1 MLVLVLGM
9 VGGDGA
15 PDVEEATEGESP
27 RWELLPNEEASS
39 SFELLPLLLRRRR
52 EDDFLELLG
61 FFLRECECD
70 ECGCVGWVDVELLD
84 VDEDCCVMVS
94 LLLLP

>member
-1 MLVLVLGM
+1 MGM
-9 VGGDGA
+9 VGGEGA

-27 RWELLPNEEASS
+27 RWELLPWEEASS
-39 SFELLPLLLRRRR
+39 SLELPLALLLLRRRR

-61 FFLRECECD
+61 FFLRECEF
-70 ECGCVGWVDVELLD
+70 VDVEL
-84 VDEDCCVMVS
+84 DEDCCVMVS